1 MRLSVRWLDSSTSQ
15 LVSLRER
22 FLETSKHDKTD
33 EKIIWRIFS
42 LIWCDSLPSK
52 WWWFCLMSIP
62 DHHKFQC
69 NDINGAPHSCF
80 NFNIAGWDQWY
91 QWKLTLLKFDDVIKS
106 SPSASNQEGLGRA
119 RLSLCAGIMTY
130 SYGHFRLTYCGYITS
145 PASLHTDITQTPLH
159 HLSPVWPPRPQPKH
173 ESFCLLRP
181 QTSLSD
187 FVYILQSGLGSGIIS
202 TGSIQY
208 NTQLY
213 RNDIRV
219 WSRNQ
224 KLLKRK

>member
-106 SPSASNQEGLGRA
+106 SPSASNQEGLGRIA
-119 RLSLCAGIMTY
+119 RLCARYNDVFIWTLQTNILWLHY
-130 SYGHFRLTYCGYITS
+130 KCSFAPHHQHHSNSSS
-145 PASLHTDITQTPLH
+145 PSVFPV
-159 HLSPVWPPRPQPKH
+159 SPPQPKH
-173 ESFCLLRP
+173 DIFCP
-181 QTSLSD
+181 LSQ
-187 FVYILQSGLGSGIIS
+187 ILFIFSSQEWNNFNRVNTEQKWYQS
-202 TGSIQY
+202 
-208 NTQLY
+208 
-213 RNDIRV
+213 
-219 WSRNQ
+219 
-224 KLLKRK
+224 